1 VTQLRR
7 LRGGKRP
14 LAELLHDQYR
24 CVRCGIVQRFNVKR
38 DRPEFC
44 KECMRYASDYG
55 VAS

>member
-1 VTQLRR
+1 VSQLRR

-24 CVRCGIVQRFNVKR
+24 CVRCGIVQRYNVKR